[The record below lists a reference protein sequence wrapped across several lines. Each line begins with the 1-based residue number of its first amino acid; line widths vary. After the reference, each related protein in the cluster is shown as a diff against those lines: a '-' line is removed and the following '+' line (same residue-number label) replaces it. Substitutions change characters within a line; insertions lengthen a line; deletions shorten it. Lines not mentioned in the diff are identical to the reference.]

1 MRASRGLKWENKM
14 YKPKRSIARDY
25 VSGVKQHCAST
36 FAGLQKGY
44 FPFLAPN
51 DSRECFLGD
60 SLAS

>member
-1 MRASRGLKWENKM
+1 MKNQNPNLKCKF
-14 YKPKRSIARDY
+14 KTIARDY